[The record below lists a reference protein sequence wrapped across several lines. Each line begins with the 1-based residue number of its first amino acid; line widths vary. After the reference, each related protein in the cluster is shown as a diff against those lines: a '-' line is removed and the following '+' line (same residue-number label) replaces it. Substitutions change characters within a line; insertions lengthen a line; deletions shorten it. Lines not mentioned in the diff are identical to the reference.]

1 MIHPLKQWISLVYTE
16 SHKAV
21 KTAADLF
28 CQNNQLLLLGLAC
41 MWLTAVDVVFVFC
54 DKQKVQ
60 GTYKQTMYLDD
71 LCVSMCVFV
80 TD

>member
-1 MIHPLKQWISLVYTE
+1 MSLVYAE
-16 SHKAV
+16 SYKAV
-21 KTAADLF
+21 KTATDLV
-28 CQNNQLLLLGLAC
+28 CQNNQLLLLDLAC

-71 LCVSMCVFV
+71 SCVSVCVCV
-80 TD
+80 CD